1 MSEPYPA
8 GVREW
13 DIGKT
18 PNGRWEHDAYEEDE
32 FGRERSATG
41 GRRSRG
47 RREGREGRN
56 RGKGD
61 RREPVVKE
69 DLDAELDA
77 YASRAT

>member
-13 DIGKT
+13 DIGKA

-32 FGRERSATG
+32 FGRERSATDG

-47 RREGREGRN
+47 QREGRN
-56 RGKGD
+56 RGKGE
-61 RREPVVKE
+61 RRGPAVKE
-69 DLDAELDA
+69 DLDAELDS
-77 YASRAT
+77 YASRAS

>member
-18 PNGRWEHDAYEEDE
+18 PNGRWEHDAYEKDE
-32 FGRERSATG
+32 FGRERSASGG
-41 GRRSRG
+41 GRRSQG
-47 RREGREGRN
+47 RRDGRN
-56 RGKGD
+56 RGKVD
-61 RREPVVKE
+61 RRDPAVKE

-77 YASRAT
+77 YASRA

>member
-13 DIGKT
+13 DIGKET
-18 PNGRWEHDAYEEDE
+18 QKQWERDVYEEDE
-32 FGRERSATG
+32 FGRERPATSG
-41 GRRSRG
+41 ARRSRG
-47 RREGREGRN
+47 RREGRN
-56 RGKGD
+56 RDRGE

-77 YASRAT
+77 YASRAS